1 MDKRKKDKRTNNEL
15 PNTTQKTKYQATR
28 TPLKPGG
35 ELVVD
40 PGTMYLTRQ
49 HYRKAVPE

>member
-15 PNTTQKTKYQATR
+15 PNTTQKMKDRAPR
-28 TPLKPGG
+28 TTLKTGG

-40 PGTMYLTRQ
+40 PYTILHQTIL
-49 HYRKAVPE
+49 